1 MRVKDVL
8 LLCAMLSAAGCLA
21 QEPES
26 YTKDYKHALRY
37 GAKAKMT
44 LRIVDDEGKPVSNA
58 VATIQFTPPKA
69 TKYVIWDGISD
80 SNGVVVAEGLTTQ
93 TVPGKVAKD
102 GYYNSWFRFRSG
114 DPNLHDNGGESS
126 KIYYD
131 SKAKDGRWLPW
142 NPTIP
147 VVLREIRNPIPMYV
161 KLFEGKFPNGEVVGF
176 DCEKGDF
183 VSPYGSGDLADFT
196 FRVLVSGDTHL
207 AVKEISIDA
216 LDPDGGFVV
225 SEANQ
230 SSAFKSEY
238 FAPDYGYVTNLN
250 ASSSYGPE
258 GFKGTV
264 PYSGNSYLIFKSRV
278 KRDSDG
284 NVVSANYGK
293 IYGELVYGRG
303 EVELETA
310 YVSFLYYFNPTPND
324 RNLEFDGKN
333 NLFKPGWNS
342 NLNWSR
348 EP

>member
-1 MRVKDVL
+1 MKTTTVL
-8 LLCAMLSAAGCLA
+8 LMACVFCATVACVVA
-21 QEPES
+21 QDS
-26 YTKDYKHALRY
+26 YSKEYRNALRY
-37 GAKAKMT
+37 GAKVKITVA
-44 LRIVDDEGKPVSNA
+44 VSDSNASPVSNA
-58 VATIQFTPPKA
+58 
-69 TKYVIWDGISD
+69 
-80 SNGVVVAEGLTTQ
+80 
-93 TVPGKVAKD
+93 TVNVFFEQKD
-102 GYYNSWFRFRSG
+102 GNQYKVEGKTDSLGMHAVEGMTRSSIGGSVKKEGYYRSVFRLPFATGQERIDG
-114 DPNLHDNGGESS
+114 D
-126 KIYYD
+126 
-131 SKAKDGRWLPW
+131 RWLPW

-147 VVLREIRNPIPMYV
+147 VMLREIRNPIPMYV
-161 KLFEGKFPNGEVVGF
+161 KLFEGKFPNGKVVGF

-196 FRVLVSGDTHL
+196 FRILVSGDTRL

-238 FAPDYGYVTNLN
+238 FAPDSGYVTNLN

-264 PYSGNSYLIFKSRV
+264 PYSGNSYLIFKSRI
-278 KRDSDG
+278 KRDPDG